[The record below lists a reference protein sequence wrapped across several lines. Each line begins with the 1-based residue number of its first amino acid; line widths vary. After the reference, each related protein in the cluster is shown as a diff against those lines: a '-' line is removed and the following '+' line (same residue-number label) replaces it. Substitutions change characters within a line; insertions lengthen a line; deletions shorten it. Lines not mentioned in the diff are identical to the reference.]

1 MKCFSLLLGA
11 RNTPAAQARFARED
25 EELLRGVTFRHFP
38 DGFTMLNAEGGWF
51 DPRRGE
57 FVEEESRQI
66 IVCAPSRRPLRAWL
80 EELAAAMKQAE
91 LIVVEM
97 GRATTFR
104 VRPAARRGGGRRARV
119 LRR

>member
-11 RNTPAAQARFARED
+11 RNTPASQAKFARED
-25 EELLRGVTFRHFP
+25 EELLREVTTKHFP
-38 DGFTMLNAEGGWF
+38 DGFTVLNAEGGWF
-51 DPRRGE
+51 DPRRGR

-80 EELAAAMKQAE
+80 EELAAAMRQAE

-97 GRATTFR
+97 GRATTYR
-104 VRPAARRGGGRRARV
+104 VRLETRRGGGRRARV
-119 LRR
+119 QRR